1 MKDVNFY
8 WQEAFKF
15 TIGAEIG
22 GDWINGGYTN
32 DPLDPG
38 GETKFGIS
46 KRAHPNEDI
55 KNLTVDRSK
64 EIYYKF
70 YWLPSNCT
78 PLVTIGFPLTA
89 FVIFDT
95 AFNCGSKTAKKL
107 LQKCLIG
114 IEADGIIGSQT
125 MKAIAK
131 CEDLNLAESILIERQ
146 KYYDLIISKNQTL
159 KKFKN
164 GWTNRIKALSKKINE
179 LSNIA

>member
-1 MKDVNFY
+1 MTPVEKPNLVLVKEDF
-8 WQEAFKF
+8 
-15 TIGAEIG
+15 
-22 GDWINGGYTN
+22 
-32 DPLDPG
+32 
-38 GETKFGIS
+38 
-46 KRAHPNEDI
+46 PNEDI
-55 KNLTVDRSK
+55 KNLTVDRAK
-64 EIYYKF
+64 EISYKT
-70 YWLPSNCT
+70 YWVPSDCD

-89 FVIFDT
+89 MVVFDS

-131 CEDLNLAESILIERQ
+131 CEDLNLTESILIERQ

-179 LSNIA
+179 LNIG